1 VNIFTPRVRGVV
13 AITLLATV
21 CVSSL
26 IIPHARAARVN
37 PDSPKGKWVGTYQS
51 EDGMQSGN
59 VTLTIT
65 KVKFPRGSS
74 IGAVSGQLKL
84 GSAKGKLAGAY
95 ISTARTL
102 GCGTLVR
109 RGTAASLD
117 VVLSGDGNT
126 LTGGYGT
133 NTVPGGGN
141 QVEGT
146 VTLTRR

>member
-1 VNIFTPRVRGVV
+1 MNTFATWSSRIAAVILLSAACL
-13 AITLLATV
+13 AITATGDA
-21 CVSSL
+21 
-26 IIPHARAARVN
+26 IAARTDPN
-37 PDSPKGKWVGTYQS
+37 SPKGKWAGTYMS

-65 KVKFPRGSS
+65 KVKFPPGSG

-95 ISTARTL
+95 VSTARTL

-117 VVLSGDGNT
+117 VVLSGDGST

-133 NTVPGGGN
+133 NSVPGGGN